1 MKPFS
6 ILAFLFCFHL
16 GFCQFTQENTID
28 GFGNIVN
35 TITHPDSNVFYQK
48 TNDGVFNN
56 IVSEGRYTSN
66 KKKNG
71 WWRFY
76 HQNGN
81 LKSIGFYHQ
90 NLENGYFKNFHE
102 NGEIESLGYYQE
114 GKKIGWWEFFDE
126 QRNIEKRGHYVNGVE
141 HGYWH
146 FFNEGIIYKEGFYTF
161 GNPVNTWRFYNE
173 KGELTRVEGFL
184 D

>member
-6 ILAFLFCFHL
+6 ILVFLFCFHL
-16 GFCQFTQENTID
+16 GFCQFTQETTID

-76 HQNGN
+76 HQKGN

-126 QRNIEKRGHYVNGVE
+126 QRNIEKRGHYVNGID

>member
-6 ILAFLFCFHL
+6 ILVFLFCFHL
-16 GFCQFTQENTID
+16 GFCQFTQETTID

-71 WWRFY
+71 WWRF
-76 HQNGN
+76 
-81 LKSIGFYHQ
+81 
-90 NLENGYFKNFHE
+90 
-102 NGEIESLGYYQE
+102 
-114 GKKIGWWEFFDE
+114 
-126 QRNIEKRGHYVNGVE
+126 
-141 HGYWH
+141 
-146 FFNEGIIYKEGFYTF
+146 
-161 GNPVNTWRFYNE
+161 
-173 KGELTRVEGFL
+173 
-184 D
+184 